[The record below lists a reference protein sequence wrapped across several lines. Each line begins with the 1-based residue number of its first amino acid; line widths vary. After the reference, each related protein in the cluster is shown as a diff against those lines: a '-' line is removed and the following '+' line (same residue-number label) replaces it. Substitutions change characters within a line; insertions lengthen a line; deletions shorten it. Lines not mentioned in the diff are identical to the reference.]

1 MSHDEIG
8 QQSWLTQNVVYTY
21 REDAEKALKMFEA
34 IDPYPNHSIVE
45 LELMDWFSEKYA
57 LREELANA
65 HPSNVW
71 YIDRIEERLKL
82 GR

>member
-1 MSHDEIG
+1 VKGYVLMSHDEIG

-21 REDAEKALKMFEA
+21 REDAEA